1 MGNTQDSKAA
11 TSDPEYTSMKV
22 ETVNKPLNSGKAVN
36 LADFDSPSESKIS
49 LIPSKTAKRG

>member
-11 TSDPEYTSMKV
+11 SSEPENTSIKV
-22 ETVNKPLNSGKAVN
+22 ETVKKPSNSGKAVN

-49 LIPSKTAKRG
+49 HIPSKTAKRG